1 MSINAEQRPA
11 PRGIRRRTLASDGP
25 AVTVAPPNGER
36 LPATVSTDLS
46 GVDLAAWLTANRDQL
61 QELLRSHGAV
71 LFRGF
76 GIQGAEALEKL
87 VLAVSPEALNYV
99 YGSTPRT
106 REMRQVYTST
116 EYPADQSIPM
126 HNELAYATTWPMRLW
141 FLSHKAAETGGATP
155 LANSRLVYERIPQHI
170 RDRFAKT
177 GVLYVRNYGSGM
189 DLTWQQAFETDD
201 PAAVEEFCTESGIDF
216 TWLPGQRLRTKQVA
230 QAIVRHPVTGE
241 LSWFNQAHLFHTSS
255 LPAEVRGSLLEAV
268 DPLDLPRNALYGDGT
283 PIEDE
288 VIAEINAAF
297 EAEIRA
303 EAWSD
308 GDVLLIDNVLTAH
321 GRQPYT
327 GARKVLVAMA
337 ETDSWKKDEQLE
349 GNR

>member
-1 MSINAEQRPA
+1 MHQRP
-11 PRGIRRRTLASDGP
+11 GLKNVRRRSLAAAGSS
-25 AVTVAPPNGER
+25 AVTVTPPAGER
-36 LPATVSTDLS
+36 LPATVTPDVT
-46 GVDLAAWLTANRDQL
+46 GVDLAAWLAASRDRLQL
-61 QELLRSHGAV
+61 LLHSYGAV

-76 GIQGAEALEKL
+76 GIGGAEALERL
-87 VLAVSPEALNYV
+87 VLAVSPEAMNYV

-116 EYPADQSIPM
+116 EYPANQSIPL

-141 FLSHKAAETGGATP
+141 FLSDKAAETGGATP
-155 LANSRLVYERIPQHI
+155 LADSRRVYERIPQDI
-170 RDRFAKT
+170 RLRFAAH
-177 GVLYVRNYGSGM
+177 GVMYVRNYGSGM

-201 PAAVEEFCTESGIDF
+201 RAEVERFCRESGITL
-216 TWLPGQRLRTKQVA
+216 TWLPDQRLRTVQVA
-230 QAIVRHPVTGE
+230 QAVVRHPVTGE
-241 LSWFNQAHLFHTSS
+241 WSWFNQAHLFHTSS
-255 LPAEVRGSLLEAV
+255 LPEEVRGSLLEAL
-268 DPLDLPRNALYGDGT
+268 DPIDLPRNALYGDGT

-288 VIAEINAAF
+288 AIAAVAAAL
-297 EAEIRA
+297 EAEYRA

-337 ETDSWKKDEQLE
+337 EPASSAPEAV
-349 GNR
+349 R